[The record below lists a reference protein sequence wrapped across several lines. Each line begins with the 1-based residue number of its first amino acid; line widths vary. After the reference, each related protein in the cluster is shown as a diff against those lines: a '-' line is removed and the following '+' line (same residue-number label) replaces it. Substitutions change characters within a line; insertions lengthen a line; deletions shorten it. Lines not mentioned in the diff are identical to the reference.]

1 MIKKSFGDQKFG
13 RGSYEAFYLCFVVT
27 LEERK
32 ENIGSDLKIEF
43 QKSVRHL
50 IGAMTLSF
58 MPFNLTAFSII
69 LKKCDTQHNDN

>member
-1 MIKKSFGDQKFG
+1 M
-13 RGSYEAFYLCFVVT
+13 RPFYLCFVVT

-32 ENIGSDLKIEF
+32 ENIGSHLKIEF

-58 MPFNLTAFSII
+58 IPFNLTAFSII
-69 LKKCDTQHNDN
+69 LKKCETQHNDT